1 MFAWSIGNTWRAERV
16 GRRQAGPIL
25 RFPEKGV
32 MRKITPQIRRRAAL
46 DSRVSAAMH
55 ALSVVSSAG
64 AFPLQ
69 EQRSVIAYTAG
80 NKIKHDF

>member
-1 MFAWSIGNTWRAERV
+1 
-16 GRRQAGPIL
+16 
-25 RFPEKGV
+25 